1 MDLVLRATLM
11 YFIVLIMLRLTTR
24 KIMRSA
30 TPLEMA
36 VIFFFGGIGVQPLL
50 AGDRS
55 VTGAVVA
62 MATIAGLH
70 ISLSWLETRWPVLG
84 RITKGAPVVVYTQ
97 GKWDQ
102 YEMQM
107 LRVQQA
113 DVLAEMRQQGIKR
126 LDEVEAAVI
135 EHNGGI
141 TIVRAK

>member
-1 MDLVLRATLM
+1 
-11 YFIVLIMLRLTTR
+11 
-24 KIMRSA
+24 
-30 TPLEMA
+30 
-36 VIFFFGGIGVQPLL
+36 
-50 AGDRS
+50 
-55 VTGAVVA
+55 
-62 MATIAGLH
+62 
-70 ISLSWLETRWPVLG
+70 VLG